1 MKVFI
6 TSLIFLFCVSFVS
19 AQKTGT
25 IKGTATD
32 TLIKQPV
39 SGATVSLLQKKDSS
53 LVSFTM
59 ADDAGRF
66 EFKNLALG
74 EYRILIT
81 HANYRNS
88 SAIAVISENE
98 KQVDLGNIAMNDRS
112 KTLSEV
118 TVQSEAP
125 PVTLINDTIQYNAG
139 SFKTAPNAN
148 VEQLLK
154 KLPGVKVEKDG
165 TVKAQGEK
173 VSRVLVDGKEFF
185 GSDPKIATKNLPA
198 DAVDKVQVYDK
209 QSDQAQLTGFD
220 DGNYEKTIN
229 LKLKKDKKKGMFGK
243 VSGGGGTGGKYAGKF
258 NLNSFK
264 GPRQVSALGTA
275 NNTNT
280 EGFSFTD
287 ILNFTGELNRMMQKG
302 GGNVNINFSDKDAAA
317 YGIGSN
323 NTGVNTIRGGGLNYN
338 NIIGNKTDLQSNFF
352 YNRFNPY
359 ADSHIQ
365 RQYLLPDSSYF
376 YDQHAV
382 TNNINDNQRLN
393 VNALYQIDSSSS
405 LRINPSLGYQKTSNR
420 SQSDYI
426 TSVGNKAIAN
436 QGYSNS
442 VLNNEGL
449 NFRND
454 MIYRKKINHRG
465 RTFSLALNTSFNH
478 STGSGSLFS
487 QNNFYDPAG
496 AVALRDTI
504 NQLNK
509 TAADL
514 RGYTA
519 KMVYTEPLFRR
530 SLLEFSLARS
540 GTKSTAEK
548 TTDDY
553 NSITGKYDQPNAYL
567 SNDFNNVYSFTQE
580 AIRLRKQKH
589 KYRYSLGA
597 ALQQAELE
605 GRLSNSTKDSVLK
618 KSFNKILPD
627 ATFGYNFSKLKT
639 ASLRYSTA
647 TNQPDI
653 TQMQPV
659 PDNSDP
665 LNIKLGNPNLAQ
677 EYAHNIQGNL
687 NFVNPY
693 KNRTFFVFL
702 AMQATKNKIVN
713 ADSLTSSGIKYTRPV
728 NTNGVYNLNSN
739 ISYGFPL
746 HFLGSS
752 LEISSNTNY
761 NKSRQ
766 FINGAPNNIRSLAFG
781 PGLRLDMNPTNK
793 LNLGLGTNYNFS
805 HTTYSLQPALSAKY
819 LSQEYSASADWE
831 MPKKFFFSSDF
842 TYTLNSGRA
851 EGFNN
856 HTPLWNASLSK
867 QVLKY
872 KRGEI
877 KLSANDLLNSNIG
890 ISRSANQNYIEDSRV
905 GTVKRFF
912 MLGFTYSLS
921 KTGLNDAGGGGNVR
935 VIGR

>member
-1 MKVFI
+1 MKFII
-6 TSLIFLFCVSFVS
+6 TSLFILFCGSYAS
-19 AQKTGT
+19 AQKNGS
-25 IKGTATD
+25 IKGTAMD
-32 TLIKQPV
+32 TLLKQPV
-39 SGATVSLLQKKDSS
+39 PAATVSLLQKKDSS

-66 EFKNLALG
+66 EFKNLAAG
-74 EYRILIT
+74 DYRILIT

-88 SAIAVISENE
+88 NAIAVISEND
-98 KQVDLGNIAMNDRS
+98 KQVNLGNIVMNDRS
-112 KTLSEV
+112 RTLSEV

-198 DAVDKVQVYDK
+198 DAVDKVQVYNK

-243 VSGGGGTGGKYAGKF
+243 VSGGGGTDGKYAGKF

-264 GPRQVSALGTA
+264 GPRQISALGTA
-275 NNTNT
+275 NNTNA
-280 EGFSFTD
+280 EGFSFSD
-287 ILNFTGELNRMMQKG
+287 ILNFTGELSRMMQKG

-317 YGIGSN
+317 FGIGNS
-323 NTGVNTIRGGGLNYN
+323 NTGINTIRGGGLNYN

-359 ADSHIQ
+359 YDSHIQ

-376 YDQHAV
+376 YDQYSV
-382 TNNINDNQRLN
+382 ENNINDNQRLN
-393 VNALYQIDSSSS
+393 VNALYQIDSTSS
-405 LRINPSLGYQKTSNR
+405 LRINPSLGYQKTSNH
-420 SQSDYI
+420 SQSDYS
-426 TSVGNKAIAN
+426 TSGGNKTIAN
-436 QGYSNS
+436 QGNS
-442 VLNNEGL
+442 SSIFNNEGL
-449 NFRND
+449 SFRND
-454 MIYRKKINHRG
+454 MIYRKKINRRG
-465 RTFSLALNTSFNH
+465 RTFSLALNTSLNH
-478 STGSGSLFS
+478 STGSGSLLS
-487 QNNFYDPAG
+487 QNNFYNAAG
-496 AVALRDTI
+496 AVVLRDTI
-504 NQLNK
+504 NQVNK
-509 TAADL
+509 SSADL

-530 SLLEFSLARS
+530 SLLEFSLAHS
-540 GTKSTAEK
+540 NTKSSAEK
-548 TTDDY
+548 ATDDY
-553 NSITGKYDQPNAYL
+553 NPVTGKYDQPDTYL
-567 SNDFNNVYSFTQE
+567 SNNFNNVYSFTQE
-580 AIRLRKQKH
+580 AVRLRKQKH

-597 ALQQAELE
+597 ALQQANLE
-605 GRLSNSTKDSVLK
+605 GRLTNSSKDSVLK
-618 KSFNKILPD
+618 KSFNNILPD
-627 ATFGYNFSKLKT
+627 ATFGYNFSKFKT

-647 TNQPDI
+647 TTQPDI
-653 TQMQPV
+653 TQLQPV
-659 PDNSDP
+659 PDNRDP
-665 LNIKLGNPNLAQ
+665 LNIKLGNPNLTQ
-677 EYAHNIQGNL
+677 EYANNIQANL

-693 KNRTFFVFL
+693 KNKTLFL
-702 AMQATKNKIVN
+702 FLTMQATKNKIVN
-713 ADSLTSSGIKYTRPV
+713 ADSLTSAGIKYTRPV

-746 HFLGSS
+746 HFLGSA

-761 NKSRQ
+761 YKNRQ
-766 FINGAPNNIRSLAFG
+766 FINGVANNIRSLAFG
-781 PGLRLDMNPTNK
+781 PGLRLDMNPTKK
-793 LNLGLGTNYNFS
+793 LSLGLGANYNYS
-805 HTTYSLQPALSAKY
+805 HTTYSLQPLVNAKY

-851 EGFNN
+851 QGFNN

-872 KRGEI
+872 NRGEF
-877 KLSANDLLNSNIG
+877 KLTAYDLLNSNIG
-890 ISRSANQNYIEDSRV
+890 ISRTANQNYIEDSRV
-905 GTVKRFF
+905 RTVKRFF

-921 KTGLNDAGGGGNVR
+921 KTGLNNAGESGGVR